1 MKLPTVAVWNGPT
14 LIRITLIRIQ
24 CGRMQHALLHII
36 MGIVGLVWT
45 GRKCQWIQVR
55 FCGEILFSGH
65 FFSITL
71 FFFPSVFPLYTSFF
85 THLSPLISSSPFPL
99 LSFLFSFSYS
109 FSYFFL
115 LILFLSFIFS
125 FLFPFPFLLFFIFLF
140 PPFNLF
146 SWFLPPFPLL
156 SLLFFFSPISL
167 LDLFLLFYLFYLFA
181 KGLL

>member
-1 MKLPTVAVWNGPT
+1 MSVDPGS
-14 LIRITLIRIQ
+14 
-24 CGRMQHALLHII
+24 
-36 MGIVGLVWT
+36 
-45 GRKCQWIQVR
+45 
-55 FCGEILFSGH
+55 ILWRDTFFRAH

-71 FFFPSVFPLYTSFF
+71 FFFPSVFPLLHFIF

-115 LILFLSFIFS
+115 LILFLSFIFY

-156 SLLFFFSPISL
+156 SLLVFCFFPSHSSIFSFFSIYITSL
-167 LDLFLLFYLFYLFA
+167 PR
-181 KGLL
+181 GLL